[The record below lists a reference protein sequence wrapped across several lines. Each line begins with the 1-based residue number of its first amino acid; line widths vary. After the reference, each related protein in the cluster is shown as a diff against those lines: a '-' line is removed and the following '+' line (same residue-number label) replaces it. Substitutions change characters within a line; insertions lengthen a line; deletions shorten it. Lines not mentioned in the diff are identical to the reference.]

1 MIVLATYNIKGGVGK
16 TAAAVNLSWLASRA
30 GLRTL
35 VWDLDP
41 QGAATFYFR
50 IEAERTSDASRLLDK
65 KRGLGAAIRSTDYP
79 RLDLIPASLGL
90 RHLDLELSEF
100 KKPTERLQ
108 KLLAGLA
115 PDYDVVFLDCAP
127 NLSLVSENIFGM
139 ADWLVVPL
147 IPTPLSLRAY
157 TQLKSF
163 CETEGLDAS
172 KLLPFFSM
180 VDRRRQ
186 LHCELVQRF
195 AAEHAEL
202 LRSFVPYTS
211 LVERMGEE
219 RAPVGAFAAG
229 SPGARAFEALW
240 KACAT
245 RIGLLEPEP
254 AADPAPPAA

>member
-16 TAAAVNLSWLASRA
+16 TAAAVNLAWLASRV

-50 IEAERTSDASRLLDK
+50 VEAERTNDASRLLDK
-65 KRGLGAAIRSTDYP
+65 KRGLADAIRSSDYP

-90 RHLDLELSEF
+90 RHLDLELAEF
-100 KKPTERLQ
+100 KKPKARLQ
-108 KLLAGLA
+108 NLLGALEA
-115 PDYDVVFLDCAP
+115 DYDIVFLDCAP
-127 NLSLVSENIFGM
+127 NLSLVSENVFGM
-139 ADWLVVPL
+139 ADWLLVPL

-157 TQLKSF
+157 VQLKEF
-163 CETEGLDAS
+163 CASDGLDAG

-186 LHCELVQRF
+186 LHCELVTRF
-195 AAEHAEL
+195 AGEHPEL

-211 LVERMGEE
+211 LVERMGEA
-219 RAPVGAFAAG
+219 RAPVGVFAAG

-240 KACAT
+240 TACAI
-245 RIGLLEPEP
+245 RIGLREPEP
-254 AADPAPPAA
+254 DRDRASA

>member
-16 TAAAVNLSWLASRA
+16 TTAAVNLAYLASRA

-41 QGAATFYFR
+41 HGAATFYFR
-50 IEAERTSDASRLLDK
+50 VEAERSADASRLLDK
-65 KRGLGAAIRSTDYP
+65 KQGLGAAIRSTDYA
-79 RLDLIPASLGL
+79 RLDLLPASLGL

-108 KLLAGLA
+108 KLLNALDG
-115 PDYDVVFLDCAP
+115 DYDVAFLDCAP

-139 ADWLVVPL
+139 ADWLLVPL

-157 TQLKSF
+157 EQLKSF
-163 CETEGLDAS
+163 CISEGLDAG

-186 LHCELVQRF
+186 LHCGIVTSF
-195 AAEHAEL
+195 AAEHPEL

-211 LVERMGEE
+211 LVERMGEQ
-219 RAPVGAFAAG
+219 RAPVQVFAAG

-245 RIGLLEPEP
+245 RIGLLEPE
-254 AADPAPPAA
+254 AANGAP